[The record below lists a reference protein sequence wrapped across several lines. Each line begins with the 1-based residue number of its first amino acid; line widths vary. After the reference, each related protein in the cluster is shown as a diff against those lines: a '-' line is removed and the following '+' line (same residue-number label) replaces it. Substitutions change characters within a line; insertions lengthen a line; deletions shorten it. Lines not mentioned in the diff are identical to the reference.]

1 MIVFLSILL
10 MLFIIVIIAL
20 AVWLIIEGFSFDLPD
35 LADIVDAI
43 VKFATDVIE
52 VVYEIFDDSSY
63 KKEG

>member
-52 VVYEIFDDSSY
+52 VLYEIFDDSSY

>member
-20 AVWLIIEGFSFDLPD
+20 AVWLIIEGFSFDLSD

-52 VVYEIFDDSSY
+52 VLYEIFDDSSY